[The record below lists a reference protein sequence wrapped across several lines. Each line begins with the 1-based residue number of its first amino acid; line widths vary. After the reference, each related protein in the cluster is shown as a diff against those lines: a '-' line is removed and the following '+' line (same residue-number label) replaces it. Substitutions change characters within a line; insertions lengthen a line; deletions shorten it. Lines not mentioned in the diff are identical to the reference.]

1 MINVCK
7 GAMKRT
13 FRLNEFGYEVEIGK
27 VAQQADGAAWFKQGG
42 TVILATATSAPSK
55 DFPGFFPLSVDY
67 REQFSAA
74 GKIPGGYYKR
84 EGRSS
89 DHEVLTGRL
98 IDRAIRPLFSEHYF
112 DQVQVIAT
120 VYSVDKEHSP
130 GVMGLTASSIAL
142 IISKIPFVEPVGA
155 VEMCRIDGTW
165 VVNPLYKDAQRAD
178 ARIIVAGTE
187 DGICMVE
194 GNAKEL
200 SEHEFVEALF
210 TAHESI
216 RRIVAWQREIA
227 NACAVE
233 KAVIPDPYGW
243 QAWETRVTSF
253 LRGNGGAHIQSLY
266 TEKKHERN
274 EYMQR
279 IKTQFNEQ
287 HAEEI
292 ADSKMPTSILDYV
305 FDTALEPLLT
315 EHVCE
320 IQKRVDGRSYD
331 TVRPISVEVGI
342 LPFTHGSALFTRGET
357 QALVSATLGSG
368 QDEQRVESI
377 MEEGERTS
385 AFMLHYNFPPFSVG
399 EVKSLRAP
407 SRRDVGHGY
416 LAASGFKYVLP
427 SKEAFPYT
435 IRVISDILESNGS
448 SSMATACGTTM
459 ALMHA
464 GVPLEKMVGGIAMGL
479 LKSDR
484 KGFVVL
490 SDINGFEDAFGLM
503 DFKVVGTDDGITAI
517 QMDIKHRG
525 GLSRDVFEKA
535 LEQARHGRKHILSV
549 MAAVM
554 SKPNP
559 TLSSLVPKVITLMIN
574 TDKIGAVIGGGG
586 KVIREIVEKTG
597 TQIDIEPDGLVKIF
611 APASANLDLAVRWVK
626 TLAGQLEI
634 GSYYDG
640 IIRRI
645 AEFGLFV
652 ELVPGLDGLV
662 HISNIPRELQKT
674 FSRHYKPNDHVRV
687 KVLDYDE
694 TNGRISLRIEN
705 NTTPKEA

>member
-1 MINVCK
+1 MINECK

-27 VAQQADGAAWFKQGG
+27 VARQADGAAWFKQGG
-42 TVILATATSAPSK
+42 TVILATVTSAQSK
-55 DFPGFFPLSVDY
+55 EFPGFFPLTVDY

-84 EGRSS
+84 EGKSS
-89 DHEVLTGRL
+89 DQEVLTGRL
-98 IDRAIRPLFSEHYF
+98 IDRAIRPLFAEHYF
-112 DQVQVIAT
+112 DQVQIIAT
-120 VYSVDKEHSP
+120 AFSVDKEHSP
-130 GVMGLTASSIAL
+130 SVMALTAASIAL
-142 IISKIPFVEPVGA
+142 VISKIPFAEPVGA
-155 VEMCRIDGTW
+155 VEICRVDGAW
-165 VVNPLYKDAQRAD
+165 VVNPQYKDVQRAD
-178 ARIIVAGTE
+178 ARIIVAGTH

-200 SEHEFVEALF
+200 SEDEFVEALF
-210 TAHESI
+210 TAHAAI
-216 RRIVAWQREIA
+216 KRIVVWQREIA
-227 NACAVE
+227 AACAME
-233 KAVIPDPYGW
+233 KVTIPDPYGW
-243 QAWETRVTSF
+243 DVWGERVKAF
-253 LRGNGGAHIQSLY
+253 LNNGTHIKNLY

-274 EYMQR
+274 EYMQK
-279 IKTQFNEQ
+279 IKAQFNQQ
-287 HAEEI
+287 HADAI
-292 ADSKMPTSILDYV
+292 AADKIPTNVLDYI

-315 EHVCE
+315 EHICE
-320 IQKRVDGRSYD
+320 TRKRVDGRTYD
-331 TVRPISVEVGI
+331 TIRPISVEVGV

-368 QDEQRVESI
+368 QDEQRIESI
-377 MEEGERTS
+377 MEEGEKTS

-407 SRRDVGHGY
+407 GRREVGHGH

-427 SKEAFPYT
+427 SKEGFPYT
-435 IRVISDILESNGS
+435 IRIVSDILESNGS
-448 SSMATACGTTM
+448 SSMATVCGTTM

-464 GVPLEKMVGGIAMGL
+464 GVPLTTMVGGIAMGL
-479 LKSDR
+479 LKSER
-484 KGFVVL
+484 HGFAVL

-503 DFKVVGTDDGITAI
+503 DFKVVGTDNGITAI

-525 GLSRDVFEKA
+525 GFSRDVFEKA
-535 LEQARHGRKHILSV
+535 LEQARQGRTHILGV
-549 MAAVM
+549 MASVM
-554 SKPNP
+554 SKPSP
-559 TLSSLVPKVITLMIN
+559 TLSALVPKVVTIMIN
-574 TDKIGAVIGGGG
+574 TDKIGAVIGSGG

-626 TLAGQLEI
+626 TLAGQIEP

-652 ELVPGLDGLV
+652 ELMPGMDGLV
-662 HISNIPRELQKT
+662 HVSNIPRELQKT
-674 FSRHYKPNDHVRV
+674 FSRHYKPNDPVRV

-694 TNGRISLRIEN
+694 TTGRTSLRIED
-705 NTTPKEA
+705 K

>member
-1 MINVCK
+1 MTK
-7 GAMKRT
+7 T

-27 VAQQADGAAWFKQGG
+27 VAKQADGSAWFKQGG
-42 TVILATATSAPSK
+42 TVILTTVTSATSK

-84 EGRSS
+84 EGKSS

-98 IDRAIRPLFSEHYF
+98 IDRAIRPLFPEHYF

-120 VYSVDKEHSP
+120 VYSVDKEHAPS
-130 GVMGLTASSIAL
+130 VMALTASSIAL
-142 IISKIPFVEPVGA
+142 VTSKIPLLEPVGA
-155 VEMCRIDGTW
+155 VEACRVDGVW
-165 VVNPLYKDAQRAD
+165 VINPLYKDAQRAD
-178 ARIIVAGTE
+178 ARLVVAGTA

-194 GNAKEL
+194 GNANEI

-210 TAHESI
+210 VAHDAI
-216 RRIVAWQREIA
+216 KKIVAWQHEIA
-227 NACAVE
+227 AELAVE
-233 KAVIPDPYGW
+233 KLQVADPYNW
-243 QAWETRVTSF
+243 KHWENTV
-253 LRGNGGAHIQSLY
+253 LRYLSGEHIKSLY
-266 TEKKHERN
+266 TDKKADRSA
-274 EYMQR
+274 YMQK
-279 IKTQFNEQ
+279 IKESFFET
-287 HAEEI
+287 HAQEI
-292 ADSKMPTSILDYV
+292 EDTKVPAGVLDYI
-305 FDTALEPLLT
+305 FDAALEPLVT
-315 EHVCE
+315 ERIFE
-320 IQKRVDGRSYD
+320 LKKRVDGRSYEQI
-331 TVRPISVEVGI
+331 RPISVEVGV

-368 QDEQRVESI
+368 QDEQRTESI
-377 MEEGERTS
+377 MEEGEQTS

-399 EVKSLRAP
+399 EVRP
-407 SRRDVGHGY
+407 QRGPGRREVGHGY
-416 LAASGFKYVLP
+416 LAASGFKHLLP

-435 IRVISDILESNGS
+435 IRIISDILESNGS
-448 SSMATACGTTM
+448 SSMATVCGTTM

-464 GVPLEKMVGGIAMGL
+464 GVPITKMVGGIAMGL
-479 LKSDR
+479 LMNKQGD
-484 KGFVVL
+484 FVVL

-503 DFKVVGTDDGITAI
+503 DFKVVGTDTGITAI
-517 QMDIKHRG
+517 QMDIKHKG
-525 GLSRDVFEKA
+525 GLSKAVFEKA
-535 LEQARHGRKHILSV
+535 LAQARDGRKHILGIMAQV
-549 MAAVM
+549 MD
-554 SKPNP
+554 KPSAS
-559 TLSSLVPKVITLMIN
+559 LSSLVPKVVTFPIN

-611 APASANLDLAVRWVK
+611 AAPSANLDLAVRWVK
-626 TLAGQLEI
+626 TLAGQIEV
-634 GSYYDG
+634 GSFYDG

-662 HISNIPRELQKT
+662 HVSNIPRELQKT
-674 FSRHYKPNDHVRV
+674 FGKHYQPNDQVRV

-705 NTTPKEA
+705 QTAESQK